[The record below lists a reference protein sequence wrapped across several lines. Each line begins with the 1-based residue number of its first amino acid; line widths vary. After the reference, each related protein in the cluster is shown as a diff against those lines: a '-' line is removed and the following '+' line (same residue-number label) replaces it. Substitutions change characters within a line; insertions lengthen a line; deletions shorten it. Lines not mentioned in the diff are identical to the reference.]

1 MRERIGT
8 SDISDESLQAY
19 FDGELSGPE
28 AEAVKRAI
36 DDDPEL
42 REEFEQL
49 GLVGGLVQHSMTR
62 QATRV
67 PQARFEQIW
76 DEIDRAI
83 AQEDRLRESTEQQAS
98 IWSRMLAAVRPLR
111 WPAVAAAAAAAITLV
126 VAGGGPSDPNNSPE
140 VAVQEPAPAAPPSE
154 TSSKVEATAP
164 SAPKADMLAAKE
176 PASDA
181 TDEGDL
187 APMPVP
193 EAAQVEIHNIEFGG
207 RGGRISSSG
216 TVPVLYVEEE
226 VGPVDSER
234 SL

>member
-8 SDISDESLQAY
+8 SEISDESLQAF
-19 FDGELSGPE
+19 FDGELSAPE
-28 AEAVKRAI
+28 ADAVQRAI
-36 DDDPEL
+36 DADPEL
-42 REEFEQL
+42 REEFAQL
-49 GLVGGLVQHSMTR
+49 GLVGGLVQHSLQR
-62 QATRV
+62 QANRV

-76 DEIDRAI
+76 DQIDRAI
-83 AQEDRLRESTEQQAS
+83 AQEDRLRESTEAQAS
-98 IWSRMLAAVRPLR
+98 IWSRVWASVRPLR
-111 WPAVAAAAAAAITLV
+111 WPAVAAAAAAAVTLV
-126 VAGGGPSDPNNSPE
+126 VAQGGPSDPNNSPE
-140 VAVQEPAPAAPPSE
+140 VAVQQP
-154 TSSKVEATAP
+154 AP
-164 SAPKADMLAAKE
+164 SAPPSKTEGDAISPAPDMLASKDK

-181 TDEGDL
+181 SEDGDL

-226 VGPVDSER
+226 VGAVDSER